1 MILFEIVNMETT
13 YVLKFNEGMVIP
25 VSREDL
31 VNIRNQINNV
41 LE

>member
-1 MILFEIVNMETT
+1 METT
-13 YVLKFNEGMVIP
+13 YVLKFNEFNAGMVIH
-25 VSREDL
+25 VRREDL